1 MFAFAL
7 GVAMS
12 VIFTL
17 VHNGD
22 RASQEL
28 FINNYFGRCA
38 STVATSIHATHV
50 VMCGMFVR
58 VQAGIYY
65 YSGLTTESVIMMT
78 YCHMVEVLWL
88 VIMTTTMLSFAMALK
103 IYHCHVVC
111 VVKQVWLLLKG
122 LASCHGVCVVMHSM
136 PELTAT
142 VSHKFISGFYWTAG
156 VIGLM
161 WAFVNSIMQRLELV
175 SPGQRMFLNTD
186 MYNVYITGHGL
197 LMIFGF
203 AMPML
208 FGAFGNLLVP
218 LLIHSPEVGYAKLNN
233 FSYVIYVSSL
243 QLVLEAHL
251 QDVMTGLG
259 WTIYPPL
266 STAGTLLA
274 AYGINLVIMGLTVMG
289 FSTTLSSQ
297 NFISTACLREG
308 TSTMLVVVRITR
320 CSMLLYGAVPAYQ
333 VQHQL
338 TTGAGTHYM
347 VNGVLV
353 SAGAFKVLVAAG
365 AIGSGM
371 DFLQVLM
378 QSTLVPCRFSFAL
391 ASGMDFLQVLMQS
404 GCNSMPQ
411 SVCAHFSPTFVGGTY
426 GPEIGVCSPCTTQVL
441 TTKSTM
447 LVMVYAQTLMVL

>member
-7 GVAMS
+7 GVVMS

-65 YSGLTTESVIMMT
+65 YSGLTTETVIMMT

-88 VIMTTTMLSFAMALK
+88 VIMTTTMLS
-103 IYHCHVVC
+103 HVV
-111 VVKQVWLLLKG
+111 
-122 LASCHGVCVVMHSM
+122 MFSM
-136 PELTAT
+136 PELTST
-142 VSHKFISGFYWTAG
+142 VCHKFISGFYWTAG

-203 AMPML
+203 EMPML

-297 NFISTACLREG
+297 NFISTACLRE
-308 TSTMLVVVRITR
+308 
-320 CSMLLYGAVPAYQ
+320 CSMLRYGAV
-333 VQHQL
+333 
-338 TTGAGTHYM
+338 
-347 VNGVLV
+347 
-353 SAGAFKVLVAAG
+353 
-365 AIGSGM
+365 
-371 DFLQVLM
+371 
-378 QSTLVPCRFSFAL
+378 
-391 ASGMDFLQVLMQS
+391 
-404 GCNSMPQ
+404 SM
-411 SVCAHFSPTFVGGTY
+411 
-426 GPEIGVCSPCTTQVL
+426 
-441 TTKSTM
+441 
-447 LVMVYAQTLMVL
+447 

>member
-12 VIFTL
+12 TIFTL

-50 VMCGMFVR
+50 
-58 VQAGIYY
+58 
-65 YSGLTTESVIMMT
+65 L
-78 YCHMVEVLWL
+78 
-88 VIMTTTMLSFAMALK
+88 
-103 IYHCHVVC
+103 
-111 VVKQVWLLLKG
+111 
-122 LASCHGVCVVMHSM
+122 CVVMHSM

-297 NFISTACLREG
+297 NFISTACLREQRNG

-378 QSTLVPCRFSFAL
+378 QS
-391 ASGMDFLQVLMQS
+391 G
-404 GCNSMPQ
+404 
-411 SVCAHFSPTFVGGTY
+411 
-426 GPEIGVCSPCTTQVL
+426 L
-441 TTKSTM
+441 TGINANW
-447 LVMVYAQTLMVL
+447 L

>member
-1 MFAFAL
+1 
-7 GVAMS
+7 
-12 VIFTL
+12 
-17 VHNGD
+17 
-22 RASQEL
+22 
-28 FINNYFGRCA
+28 
-38 STVATSIHATHV
+38 
-50 VMCGMFVR
+50 
-58 VQAGIYY
+58 
-65 YSGLTTESVIMMT
+65 
-78 YCHMVEVLWL
+78 
-88 VIMTTTMLSFAMALK
+88 
-103 IYHCHVVC
+103 
-111 VVKQVWLLLKG
+111 
-122 LASCHGVCVVMHSM
+122 M

-297 NFISTACLREG
+297 NFISTACLREMHYQGRNG
-308 TSTMLVVVRITR
+308 T
-320 CSMLLYGAVPAYQ
+320 
-333 VQHQL
+333 
-338 TTGAGTHYM
+338 
-347 VNGVLV
+347 
-353 SAGAFKVLVAAG
+353 
-365 AIGSGM
+365 
-371 DFLQVLM
+371 
-378 QSTLVPCRFSFAL
+378 
-391 ASGMDFLQVLMQS
+391 LQVLMQS
-404 GCNSMPQ
+404 G
-411 SVCAHFSPTFVGGTY
+411 
-426 GPEIGVCSPCTTQVL
+426 L
-441 TTKSTM
+441 TGINANW
-447 LVMVYAQTLMVL
+447 L

>member
-1 MFAFAL
+1 MGAVCLSQCVSVVVITATTGVPLPVNFNMFAFAL

-12 VIFTL
+12 TIFTL

-88 VIMTTTMLSFAMALK
+88 VIMTTTMLSHTL
-103 IYHCHVVC
+103 
-111 VVKQVWLLLKG
+111 
-122 LASCHGVCVVMHSM
+122 CVVMHSM

-297 NFISTACLREG
+297 NFISTACLREPACYDFS
-308 TSTMLVVVRITR
+308 TSSSSSNNII
-320 CSMLLYGAVPAYQ
+320 
-333 VQHQL
+333 
-338 TTGAGTHYM
+338 
-347 VNGVLV
+347 
-353 SAGAFKVLVAAG
+353 K
-365 AIGSGM
+365 
-371 DFLQVLM
+371 
-378 QSTLVPCRFSFAL
+378 
-391 ASGMDFLQVLMQS
+391 
-404 GCNSMPQ
+404 
-411 SVCAHFSPTFVGGTY
+411 
-426 GPEIGVCSPCTTQVL
+426 
-441 TTKSTM
+441 
-447 LVMVYAQTLMVL
+447 